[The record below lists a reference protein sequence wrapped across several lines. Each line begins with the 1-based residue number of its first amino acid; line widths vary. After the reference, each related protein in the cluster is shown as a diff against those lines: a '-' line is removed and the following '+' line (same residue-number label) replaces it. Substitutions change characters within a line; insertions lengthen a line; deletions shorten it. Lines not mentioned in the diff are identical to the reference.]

1 MSRSNGPVTR
11 GESHHQ
17 DWPYPADSNLPGQTP
32 NHQPAHWPPIFPQ
45 HPSGRHPHP
54 APQPEHAQPDHQ
66 AAGYHYPQHQSARG
80 YYPQQDQYGQN
91 GYSSESGAA
100 HQAFSAPGRHPPFFG
115 DQSSQYGSGHHQPS
129 PYASS
134 FEDHLRAPG
143 GQQPAYRDDQELSRL
158 QTPGQSRRGHTT
170 LRDQLQSVQ
179 GHGWQQP
186 YSQPGPA
193 PRNSD
198 PRDYDLGSYMPSAEK
213 ESPGYGQG
221 ELPSHHNHFES
232 HWQDQHDYRYGYDHE
247 GRPSGGA
254 ADYYAQVGNEA
265 LPVEHNQEFGDPD
278 SEEFDDYEYEEPRRS
293 RRGLLITGALV
304 GAIIAGG
311 GLAYGYKIIIGP
323 TASGTPPV
331 IKADSRPAKS
341 QPEDPGGRQFAHSD
355 SKLMG
360 RLGADSLSGSST
372 SGSARASTLDS
383 SSETGVRRVPTIV
396 VGRDGSIAPPAEPR
410 LPPPTVSVP
419 GMTIVNGF
427 GMPSPGQPPEREE
440 RVQAAQVPPA
450 PQVPQIIAKADPQ
463 PSPTAAAAPSR
474 QPSNVPPLPVR
485 SAAVAPA
492 APTAS
497 REAAPLPKATQPAPR
512 QTAAAP
518 AAPKSQPIG
527 YVAVLASQKSR
538 IDALKTF
545 ADLQQ
550 KYFHVL
556 RNKIPDV
563 QEADLSARGLGTMYR
578 VVVGPPGS
586 REAAAD
592 LCGQLKSAGF
602 EGCWITTY

>member
-32 NHQPAHWPPIFPQ
+32 SHQPAHWPPIFPQ
-45 HPSGRHPHP
+45 HHSHP
-54 APQPEHAQPDHQ
+54 AAHPQHAEPDHQ
-66 AAGYHYPQHQSARG
+66 TSGYHYPQHQGGHG
-80 YYPQQDQYGQN
+80 YYPSHDQHGQH
-91 GYSSESGAA
+91 GHSPDSGTA
-100 HQAFSAPGRHPPFFG
+100 HQAFTAPNRHPPFFG
-115 DQSSQYGSGHHQPS
+115 DQSSHYGSGHQPS
-129 PYASS
+129 PYGSR
-134 FEDHLRAPG
+134 FEDHLRSQAAG
-143 GQQPAYRDDQELSRL
+143 YRNDQELSRL
-158 QTPGQSRRGHTT
+158 QTPGQARRTHTT

-179 GHGWQQP
+179 NHGWQQH
-186 YSQPGPA
+186 YGQTASA
-193 PRNSD
+193 PRND
-198 PRDYDLGSYMPSAEK
+198 PRDYDLGSYMPSADRQ
-213 ESPGYGQG
+213 SSDYGQG
-221 ELPSHHNHFES
+221 ELPSHHTHFES
-232 HWQDQHDYRYGYDHE
+232 HWQNPQGYGY
-247 GRPSGGA
+247 GPGNGS
-254 ADYYAQVGNEA
+254 ADYYGQSGNET
-265 LPVEHNQEFGDPD
+265 LPVEHHQEFGDPD
-278 SEEFDDYEYEEPRRS
+278 SEEFDDYEYEEPRR
-293 RRGLLITGALV
+293 RRGLLISLALI
-304 GAIIAGG
+304 GAIVAGG
-311 GLAYGYKIIIGP
+311 GLAYAYKIIVGP
-323 TASGTPPV
+323 SASGTPPV
-331 IKADSRPAKS
+331 IKADTRPAKS

-360 RLGADSLSGSST
+360 RLGSDSSSSST

-383 SSETGVRRVPTIV
+383 NETGVRRVPTIV
-396 VGRDGSIAPPAEPR
+396 VGRDGSIAPPTEPR

-427 GMPSPGQPPEREE
+427 GLPPVQPPEREE
-440 RVQAAQVPPA
+440 RVEAAQVPPA
-450 PQVPQIIAKADPQ
+450 PQVPQIIARADPQ
-463 PSPTAAAAPSR
+463 PSPSAAESASR
-474 QPSNVPPLPVR
+474 QSVDVPPLPVR
-485 SAAVAPA
+485 SATVTPASTSSRQA
-492 APTAS
+492 APQ
-497 REAAPLPKATQPAPR
+497 PKAAQPAPR
-512 QTAAAP
+512 QTASAP
-518 AAPKSQPIG
+518 AQKSQPVG

-550 KYFHVL
+550 KYAHVL